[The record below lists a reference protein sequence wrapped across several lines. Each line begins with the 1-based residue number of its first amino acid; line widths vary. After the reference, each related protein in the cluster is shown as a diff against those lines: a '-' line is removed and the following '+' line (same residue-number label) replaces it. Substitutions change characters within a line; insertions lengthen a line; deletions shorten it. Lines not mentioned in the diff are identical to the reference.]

1 MKKNNISGLF
11 AALVMGSALFA
22 ASCEKPSEET
32 PVPEFPQLIEKT
44 VAPGE
49 SVTIPVQAN
58 MDWEISVPENG
69 LQWFW
74 IQDGAFQLYRLSGK
88 AGEAEVVIGVSA
100 TEEFDNDRV
109 CEVTMKMG
117 GESKVIARLVRPS
130 KEKHLT
136 VYAAVVKDGEVQ
148 FNETGDSY
156 LYETEEAESVDMIWT
171 GSEFRLPIKV
181 ESNYNW
187 SIKTPEWARVDV
199 PSDGVGEKNLIVYGV
214 PSAYPLD
221 AASGKLQFMSG
232 EKVVKEYTV
241 NIPGCKD
248 IFSYKMDMSITELEF
263 NYQGQIKVATGFIDG
278 PASGYVSGADGI
290 RVIALSRNE
299 SGFSTD
305 APSWLEVNVDEY
317 DRTEGADVLQQRNF
331 TVSAA
336 LNEGDNRHAALLFLP
351 PTLSAAASDLFEGTE
366 IKEEYQQY
374 AVPVT
379 QLSSDQ
385 EFISMLANPSDMAA
399 GGATFAVSE
408 NEDLY
413 NRFGQTRY
421 AYELVYT
428 NQYARDNA
436 RMIFTSAVTSYKV
449 FDENGFLSM
458 TLDEDMKGGVVDMV
472 SETAQT
478 GHVVLYGAAGNVLAV
493 IECRFDPEEIIGE
506 VADVAFIGESVMY
519 APMVGATLEDVSED
533 PSFSQYREGQA
544 LVYHLRYTM
553 PAMPM
558 TISIPSSIKKHT
570 VNPYTFRHN
579 IRVNDLKYDEDFVN
593 GVLGGVALVDGGVT
607 IYMEMPEGR
616 DYLRGNIIFSNSADE
631 TILVLVCTLDLR
643 ETAE

>member
-1 MKKNNISGLF
+1 MKKNNISGFF

-32 PVPEFPQLIEKT
+32 PAPEFPQLIEKT

-58 MDWEISVPENG
+58 LDWEISVPENG

-109 CEVTMKMG
+109 CEVTLTMG

-136 VYAAVVKDGEVQ
+136 VYAAVVVDGEVQ

-156 LYETEEAESVDMIWT
+156 LYETEEAESLDMIWT

-299 SGFSTD
+299 SGFSAD
-305 APSWLEVNVDEY
+305 APSWLEVNVAEY
-317 DRTEGADVLQQRNF
+317 DRTEGADVLQQRNL
-331 TVSAA
+331 TVSVA

-351 PTLSAAASDLFEGTE
+351 PTLTVAASDLFEGTE
-366 IKEEYQQY
+366 IKEEYKQY
-374 AVPVT
+374 SVPVT

-478 GHVVLYGAAGNVLAV
+478 GHVVLYGTEGNVLAV

-570 VNPYTFRHN
+570 VNPYMFRHN

>member
-1 MKKNNISGLF
+1 MKKNNISGFF

-32 PVPEFPQLIEKT
+32 PAPEFPQLIEKT

-58 MDWEISVPENG
+58 LDWEISVPENG

-109 CEVTMKMG
+109 CEVTMTMG

-136 VYAAVVKDGEVQ
+136 VYAAVVVDGEVQ

-156 LYETEEAESVDMIWT
+156 LYETEEAESLDMIWT

-278 PASGYVSGADGI
+278 PATGYVSGADGI

-305 APSWLEVNVDEY
+305 APSWLEVNVAEY
-317 DRTEGADVLQQRNF
+317 DRTEGADVLQQRNV
-331 TVSAA
+331 TVSVA

-351 PTLSAAASDLFEGTE
+351 PTLTVAASDLFEGTE
-366 IKEEYQQY
+366 IKEEYKQY
-374 AVPVT
+374 SVPVT

-408 NEDLY
+408 NENLY

-478 GHVVLYGAAGNVLAV
+478 GHVVLYGATGNVLAV

-570 VNPYTFRHN
+570 VNPYMFRHN

>member
-1 MKKNNISGLF
+1 MKKNNISGFF

-136 VYAAVVKDGEVQ
+136 VYAAVVADGEVQ

-232 EKVVKEYTV
+232 DKVVKEYTV

-351 PTLSAAASDLFEGTE
+351 PTLTVAASDLFDGAE

-478 GHVVLYGAAGNVLAV
+478 GHVVLYGATGNVLAV

-558 TISIPSSIKKHT
+558 TISIPYSIKKHT

>member
-1 MKKNNISGLF
+1 MKKNNISGFF

-32 PVPEFPQLIEKT
+32 PAPEFPQLIEKT

-58 MDWEISVPENG
+58 LDWEISVPENG

-109 CEVTMKMG
+109 CEVTLTMG

-136 VYAAVVKDGEVQ
+136 VYAAVVVDGEVQ

-156 LYETEEAESVDMIWT
+156 LYETEEAESLDMIWT

-299 SGFSTD
+299 SGFLTD

-351 PTLSAAASDLFEGTE
+351 PTLTVAASDLFEGTE
-366 IKEEYQQY
+366 IKEEYKQY
-374 AVPVT
+374 SVPVT

-478 GHVVLYGAAGNVLAV
+478 GHVVLYGTEGNVLAV

>member
-1 MKKNNISGLF
+1 MKKNNISGFF

-32 PVPEFPQLIEKT
+32 PAPEFPQLIEKT

-58 MDWEISVPENG
+58 LDWEISVPENG

-109 CEVTMKMG
+109 CEVTMTMG

-136 VYAAVVKDGEVQ
+136 VYAAVVVDGEVQ

-156 LYETEEAESVDMIWT
+156 LYETEEAESLDMIWT

-299 SGFSTD
+299 SGFSAD
-305 APSWLEVNVDEY
+305 APSWLEVNVAEY

-331 TVSAA
+331 TVSVE
-336 LNEGDNRHAALLFLP
+336 LNEGDNRHAVLLFLP
-351 PTLSAAASDLFEGTE
+351 PTLTAAASDLFEGTE
-366 IKEEYQQY
+366 IKEEYKQY
-374 AVPVT
+374 SVPVT

-413 NRFGQTRY
+413 SRFGQTRY

-478 GHVVLYGAAGNVLAV
+478 GHVVLYGATGNVLAV

-533 PSFSQYREGQA
+533 PSFSQYREGLA

-570 VNPYTFRHN
+570 VNPYMFRHN

>member
-1 MKKNNISGLF
+1 MKKNNISGFF

-88 AGEAEVVIGVSA
+88 AGEAEVVIGVSS

-136 VYAAVVKDGEVQ
+136 VYAAVVVDGEVQ

-171 GSEFRLPIKV
+171 GAEFRLPIKV

-199 PSDGVGEKNLIVYGV
+199 PSDGVGEKSLIVYGV

-299 SGFSTD
+299 SGFLTD
-305 APSWLEVNVDEY
+305 APSWLEVNVAEY

-331 TVSAA
+331 TVSVA

-351 PTLSAAASDLFEGTE
+351 PTLTAAASDLFEGTE

-413 NRFGQTRY
+413 SRFGQTRY

-478 GHVVLYGAAGNVLAV
+478 GHVVLYGATGNVLAV

>member
-1 MKKNNISGLF
+1 MKKNNISGFF

-88 AGEAEVVIGVSA
+88 AGEAEVVIGVSS

-478 GHVVLYGAAGNVLAV
+478 GHVVLYGATGNVLAV

>member
-1 MKKNNISGLF
+1 MKKNNISGFF

-32 PVPEFPQLIEKT
+32 PAPEFPQLIEKT

-58 MDWEISVPENG
+58 LDWEISVPENG

-109 CEVTMKMG
+109 CEVTLTMG

-136 VYAAVVKDGEVQ
+136 VYAAVVVDGEVQ

-156 LYETEEAESVDMIWT
+156 LYETEEAESLDMIWT

-299 SGFSTD
+299 SGFSAD
-305 APSWLEVNVDEY
+305 APSWLEVNVAEY
-317 DRTEGADVLQQRNF
+317 DRTEGADVLQQRNL
-331 TVSAA
+331 TVSVA

-351 PTLSAAASDLFEGTE
+351 PTLTVAASDLFEGTE
-366 IKEEYQQY
+366 IKEEYKQY
-374 AVPVT
+374 SVPVT

-478 GHVVLYGAAGNVLAV
+478 GHVVLYGTEGNVLAV

>member
-1 MKKNNISGLF
+1 MKKNNISGFF

-32 PVPEFPQLIEKT
+32 PAPEFPQLIEKT

-58 MDWEISVPENG
+58 LDWEISVPENG

-88 AGEAEVVIGVSA
+88 AGEAEVVIGVSS

-136 VYAAVVKDGEVQ
+136 VYAAVVADGEVQ

-156 LYETEEAESVDMIWT
+156 LYETEEAKSLDMIWT

-305 APSWLEVNVDEY
+305 APSWLEVNVAEY

-351 PTLSAAASDLFEGTE
+351 PTLTVAASDLFEGTE
-366 IKEEYQQY
+366 IKEEYKQY
-374 AVPVT
+374 SVPVT

-570 VNPYTFRHN
+570 VNPYMFRHN

>member
-88 AGEAEVVIGVSA
+88 AGEAEVVIGVSS

-136 VYAAVVKDGEVQ
+136 VYAAVVTDGEVQ

-156 LYETEEAESVDMIWT
+156 LYETEEAESLDMIWT

-299 SGFSTD
+299 SGFLTD

-351 PTLSAAASDLFEGTE
+351 PTLTVAASDLFEGTE
-366 IKEEYQQY
+366 IKEEYKQY
-374 AVPVT
+374 SVPVT

-478 GHVVLYGAAGNVLAV
+478 GHVVLYGATGNVLAV

>member
-1 MKKNNISGLF
+1 MKKNNISGFF

-22 ASCEKPSEET
+22 ASCEKPLGET
-32 PVPEFPQLIEKT
+32 PAPEFPQLIEKT
-44 VAPGE
+44 VTPGE

-58 MDWEISVPENG
+58 LDWEISVPENG

-109 CEVTMKMG
+109 CEVTMTMG

-136 VYAAVVKDGEVQ
+136 VYAAVVVDGEVQ

-156 LYETEEAESVDMIWT
+156 LYETEEAESLDMIWT

-232 EKVVKEYTV
+232 EKVVKEYVV

-305 APSWLEVNVDEY
+305 APSWLEVNVAEY
-317 DRTEGADVLQQRNF
+317 DRTEGADVLQQRNL
-331 TVSAA
+331 TVSVA

-351 PTLSAAASDLFEGTE
+351 PTLTAAASDLFEGTE
-366 IKEEYQQY
+366 IKEEYKQY
-374 AVPVT
+374 SVPVT

-413 NRFGQTRY
+413 SRFGQTRY

-478 GHVVLYGAAGNVLAV
+478 GHVVLYGATGNVLAV

>member
-1 MKKNNISGLF
+1 MKKNNISGFF

-58 MDWEISVPENG
+58 LDWEISVPENG

-136 VYAAVVKDGEVQ
+136 VYAAVVADGEIQ

-171 GSEFRLPIKV
+171 GTEFRLPIKV

-299 SGFSTD
+299 SGFSAD
-305 APSWLEVNVDEY
+305 APSWLEVNLAEY

-351 PTLSAAASDLFEGTE
+351 PTLTAAASDLFEGTE

-478 GHVVLYGAAGNVLAV
+478 GHVVLYGATGNVLAV

-570 VNPYTFRHN
+570 VNPYMFRHN

>member
-1 MKKNNISGLF
+1 MKKNNISGFF

-22 ASCEKPSEET
+22 ASCEKPSGET

-136 VYAAVVKDGEVQ
+136 VYTAVVTDGEVQ

-171 GSEFRLPIKV
+171 GTEFRLPIKV

-278 PASGYVSGADGI
+278 PATGYVSGADGI
-290 RVIALSRNE
+290 RVIALSRSE

-305 APSWLEVNVDEY
+305 APSWLEVNVAEY
-317 DRTEGADVLQQRNF
+317 DRAEGAYVLQQRNF

-351 PTLSAAASDLFEGTE
+351 PTLTVAASDLFEGTE
-366 IKEEYQQY
+366 IKEEYKQY
-374 AVPVT
+374 SVPVT

-478 GHVVLYGAAGNVLAV
+478 GHVVLYGATGNVLAV

-570 VNPYTFRHN
+570 VNPYMFRHN

>member
-1 MKKNNISGLF
+1 MKKNNISGFF

-32 PVPEFPQLIEKT
+32 PAPEFPQLIEKT

-88 AGEAEVVIGVSA
+88 AGEAEVVIGVSS

-136 VYAAVVKDGEVQ
+136 VYAAVVTDGEVQ

-171 GSEFRLPIKV
+171 GAEFRLPIKV

-199 PSDGVGEKNLIVYGV
+199 PSDGVGEKSLIVYGV

-278 PASGYVSGADGI
+278 PATGYVSGADGV
-290 RVIALSRNE
+290 RVIALSRSE

-305 APSWLEVNVDEY
+305 APSWLEVNVADY

-331 TVSAA
+331 TVSVA

-351 PTLSAAASDLFEGTE
+351 PTLTAAASDLFEGTE

-374 AVPVT
+374 SVPVT

-413 NRFGQTRY
+413 SRFGQTRY

-472 SETAQT
+472 SETAKT
-478 GHVVLYGAAGNVLAV
+478 GHVVLYGTEGNVLAV

-570 VNPYTFRHN
+570 VNPYMFRHN

-616 DYLRGNIIFSNSADE
+616 DYLRGNIIFSNAADE

>member
-1 MKKNNISGLF
+1 MKKNNISGFF

-22 ASCEKPSEET
+22 ASCEKPLGET
-32 PVPEFPQLIEKT
+32 PAPEFPQLIEKT

-58 MDWEISVPENG
+58 LDWEISVPENG

-109 CEVTMKMG
+109 CEVTMTMG

-136 VYAAVVKDGEVQ
+136 VYAAVVVDGEVQ

-156 LYETEEAESVDMIWT
+156 LYETEEAESLDMIWT

-299 SGFSTD
+299 SCFSAD
-305 APSWLEVNVDEY
+305 APSWLEVNVAEY

-331 TVSAA
+331 TVSVA

-351 PTLSAAASDLFEGTE
+351 PTLTVAASDLFEGTE
-366 IKEEYQQY
+366 IKEEYKQY
-374 AVPVT
+374 SVPVT

-413 NRFGQTRY
+413 SRFGQTRY

-478 GHVVLYGAAGNVLAV
+478 GHVVLYGTEGNVLAV